1 MKNNFSLLIVDD
13 HSVVRQGASLSLKKH
28 FPGITIYNASD
39 FEQTIDVLEQTPSV
53 DLVLLDINIPGG
65 NSTDMIAQIRALRDE
80 IKILIFSAYEEQHYA
95 MRYIRAGAN
104 GYLNKNGE
112 EEEIISAVSEV
123 LSKGEYVSEELRD
136 IIKELD
142 KKKVNPLEELSEREL
157 EIAKLLVDGVTN
169 LEISNRL
176 NIHMSTVSTYK
187 MRIFKKLDIDNV
199 VCLADIYR
207 LYANS

>member
-1 MKNNFSLLIVDD
+1 
-13 HSVVRQGASLSLKKH
+13 
-28 FPGITIYNASD
+28 
-39 FEQTIDVLEQTPSV
+39 
-53 DLVLLDINIPGG
+53 
-65 NSTDMIAQIRALRDE
+65 
-80 IKILIFSAYEEQHYA
+80 LIFSAYEEQHYA

-112 EEEIISAVSEV
+112 EEEIIYAVNEV

-157 EIAKLLVDGVTN
+157 EIAKFLVDGVTN

-176 NIHMSTVSTYK
+176 SIHMSTVSTYK

-199 VCLADIYR
+199 VCLSDIYR
-207 LYANS
+207 LYTNS